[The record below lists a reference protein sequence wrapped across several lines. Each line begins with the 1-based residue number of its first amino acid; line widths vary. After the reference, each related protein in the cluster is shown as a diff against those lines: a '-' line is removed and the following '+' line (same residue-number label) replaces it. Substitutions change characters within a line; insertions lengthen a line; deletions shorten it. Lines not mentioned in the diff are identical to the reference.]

1 MVKEKFN
8 MLMVM
13 FMRVNG
19 LIVKKKDK
27 EFIYIVVELNMK
39 ENGLKILNLEREQCI
54 IKMEIDIQVIGLMTK
69 NKVKV
74 KIIFISLL
82 INYLGKYVYKNG
94 DYYEGNYN
102 EDLKSGKGIY
112 RKA

>member
-74 KIIFISLL
+74 IIIFISLL